1 MSKLWTKTKIG
12 KMELP
17 HRLAMAPMTRSRAE
31 EDGTP
36 GELSSLYYAQ
46 RASMGLIISEGT
58 QPSDDGQGYL
68 NSPGIY
74 TEKHIEGW
82 NKITNAVHKADGHIF
97 IQLMHVG
104 RISHPDN
111 TPHHRQPVAPSA
123 IAPGVEMFTAKGM
136 QNIPVPRELSKEDI
150 QTTIADFR
158 KAAAAAIKAG
168 ADGVEIH
175 GANGYL
181 INQFLGENSNTRTDE
196 YGGSIENR
204 SRFAIEVAKAIIEE
218 IGAERTGFRISPGT
232 PLGGIQDGE
241 QGSKLYL
248 HLVKELAQ
256 LDLAYLH
263 VMHLGN
269 EKLLQ
274 DIRTSWTNALLVNR
288 AGRAIDDISVDI
300 DSGTAD
306 LVPVGVWSLA
316 NPDFVERLKVGF
328 PLNEVDRNTLY
339 AGTGSKGYT
348 DYPTM
353 DEVKAQKSMK

>member
-1 MSKLWTKTKIG
+1 MKIG
-12 KMELP
+12 NLELP
-17 HRLAMAPMTRSRAE
+17 HRLAMAPMTRSRAQ

-36 GELSSLYYAQ
+36 GELTSHYYAQ
-46 RASMGLIISEGT
+46 RASMGLIITEGT

-68 NSPGIY
+68 WSPGIY

-82 NKITNAVHKADGHIF
+82 KKVTDAVHEAGGFIF

-104 RISHPDN
+104 RVSHPDN

-136 QNIPVPRELSKEDI
+136 QEIPVPRELSEEDI
-150 QTTIADFR
+150 QTTIEDFR

-181 INQFLGENSNTRTDE
+181 INQFIGENSNTRSDK

-204 SRFAIEVAKAIIEE
+204 ARFAIEVTKAIVEE

-232 PLGGIQDGE
+232 PLNGINEGE
-241 QGSKLYL
+241 HGPEVYL

-256 LDLAYLH
+256 YNLAYLH

-269 EKLLQ
+269 ETLLRE
-274 DIRTSWTNALLVNR
+274 IRNIWSNPLLVNR
-288 AGRAIDDISVDI
+288 AGRALEDLSVDI
-300 DSGTAD
+300 DNGLAD
-306 LVPVGVWSLA
+306 MAPVGVWSLA
-316 NPDFVERLKVGF
+316 NPDLVERLKEGF
-328 PLNEVDRNTLY
+328 PLNEADRKTLY
-339 AGTGSKGYT
+339 SGNGNEGYT

-353 DEVKAQKSMK
+353 RELQSQQQ

>member
-1 MSKLWTKTKIG
+1 MEKLWTKTKVG
-12 KMELP
+12 NLELP

-46 RASMGLIISEGT
+46 RASLGLLITEGA

-68 NSPGIY
+68 RTPGIY
-74 TEKHIEGW
+74 TDKHIEGW
-82 NKITNAVHKADGHIF
+82 KKVTDAVHEAGGYIY

-104 RISHPDN
+104 RVSHPDN

-123 IAPGVEMFTAKGM
+123 IAPGVETFTATGM
-136 QNIPVPRELSKEDI
+136 QDIPVPRELSKEEI
-150 QTTIADFR
+150 QITIADYR
-158 KAAAAAIKAG
+158 KAAAAAIEAG

-181 INQFLGENSNTRTDE
+181 INQFIGENSNKRTDE

-204 SRFAIEVAKAIIEE
+204 ARFAIEVAKAIIDE

-241 QGSKLYL
+241 QGPDLYRYL
-248 HLVKELAQ
+248 TQELAK
-256 LDLAYLH
+256 LNLAYLH

-269 EKLLQ
+269 EELLQ
-274 DIRTSWTNALLVNR
+274 DIRSLWKNPLLVNR
-288 AGRAIDDISVDI
+288 AGRGLENIGVDI
-300 DSGTAD
+300 ESGLAD
-306 LVPVGVWSLA
+306 LAPIGVWSLA
-316 NPDFVERLKVGF
+316 NPDFVERLKAGA
-328 PLNEVDRNTLY
+328 PLNEADPATFY
-339 AGTGSKGYT
+339 GSGSKGYT
-348 DYPTM
+348 DYPTLK
-353 DEVKAQKSMK
+353 ELELQKG

>member
-1 MSKLWTKTKIG
+1 MEKLWTKTKVG
-12 KMELP
+12 NLELP

-46 RASMGLIISEGT
+46 RASLGLLITEGA

-68 NSPGIY
+68 RTPGIY
-74 TEKHIEGW
+74 TDKHIEGW
-82 NKITNAVHKADGHIF
+82 KKITDAVHEAGGYIY

-104 RISHPDN
+104 RVSHPDN

-123 IAPGVEMFTAKGM
+123 IAPGVETFTATGM
-136 QNIPVPRELSKEDI
+136 QDIPVPRELSKEEI
-150 QTTIADFR
+150 QITIADYR
-158 KAAAAAIKAG
+158 KAAAAAIEAG

-181 INQFLGENSNTRTDE
+181 INQFIGENSNKRTDE

-204 SRFAIEVAKAIIEE
+204 ARFAIEVAKAIIDE

-241 QGSKLYL
+241 QGPDLYRYL
-248 HLVKELAQ
+248 TQELAK
-256 LDLAYLH
+256 LNLAYLH

-269 EKLLQ
+269 DELLQ
-274 DIRTSWTNALLVNR
+274 DIRSLWTNPLLVNR
-288 AGRAIDDISVDI
+288 AGRGLENIGVDI
-300 DSGTAD
+300 ESGLAD
-306 LVPVGVWSLA
+306 LAPVGVWSLA
-316 NPDFVERLKVGF
+316 NPDFVERLKAGA
-328 PLNEVDRNTLY
+328 PLNEADPATFY
-339 AGTGSKGYT
+339 AGGSKGYT
-348 DYPTM
+348 DYPTLK
-353 DEVKAQKSMK
+353 ELEAQKG

>member
-1 MSKLWTKTKIG
+1 MEKLWTKTKVG
-12 KMELP
+12 NLELP

-46 RASMGLIISEGT
+46 RASLGLLITEGA

-68 NSPGIY
+68 RTPGIY
-74 TEKHIEGW
+74 TDKHIEGW
-82 NKITNAVHKADGHIF
+82 KKVTDAVHEAGGYIY

-104 RISHPDN
+104 RVSHPDN

-123 IAPGVEMFTAKGM
+123 IAPGVETFTATGM
-136 QNIPVPRELSKEDI
+136 QDIPVPRELSKEEI
-150 QTTIADFR
+150 QITIADYR
-158 KAAAAAIKAG
+158 KAAAAAIEAG

-181 INQFLGENSNTRTDE
+181 INQFIGENSNKRTDE

-204 SRFAIEVAKAIIEE
+204 ARFAIEVAKAVIDE

-241 QGSKLYL
+241 QGPDLYRYL
-248 HLVKELAQ
+248 TQELAK
-256 LDLAYLH
+256 LNLAYLH

-269 EKLLQ
+269 EELLQ
-274 DIRTSWTNALLVNR
+274 DIRSLWKNPLLVNR
-288 AGRAIDDISVDI
+288 AGRGLENIGVDI
-300 DSGTAD
+300 ESGLAD
-306 LVPVGVWSLA
+306 LAPIGVWSLA
-316 NPDFVERLKVGF
+316 NPDFVERLKTGA
-328 PLNEVDRNTLY
+328 PLNEADPATFY
-339 AGTGSKGYT
+339 GSGSKGYT
-348 DYPTM
+348 DYPTLK
-353 DEVKAQKSMK
+353 ELESQKG